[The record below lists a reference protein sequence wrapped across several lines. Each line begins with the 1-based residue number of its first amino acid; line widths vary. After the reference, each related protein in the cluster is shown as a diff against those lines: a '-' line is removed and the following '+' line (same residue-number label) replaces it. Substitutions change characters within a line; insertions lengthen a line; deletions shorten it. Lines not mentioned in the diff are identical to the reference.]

1 MRQFVIIGAGRFGR
15 AVAITLVQEG
25 CQVLLLD
32 NDAKRIQQM
41 SDLVTQAAQVDVTDE
56 KALQSLDLG
65 DMDVAVVSIGSDLEA
80 SILATMKLKEMGI
93 KTVVAK
99 AGTLA
104 HSKILS
110 RVGADRI
117 IFPER
122 DMGER
127 IAGLLVS
134 PTIFDYIEVSP
145 GYTMVDIQVPN
156 HLRGQTLGQANVRS
170 EFGIDIVAIK
180 RRSPGLDKQGQSE
193 LKEEVII
200 APPASEVLG
209 EKDILVVI
217 GEEEKINNFRSA

>member
-1 MRQFVIIGAGRFGR
+1 MRQFVVIGAGRFGR
-15 AVAITLVQEG
+15 AVAITLVREG

-32 NDAKRIQQM
+32 HDAKRIQQM
-41 SDLVTQAAQVDVTDE
+41 SELVTQAAQVDVTEE

-99 AGTLA
+99 AGSMA
-104 HSKILS
+104 HSRILS
-110 RVGADRI
+110 RVGADMI
-117 IFPER
+117 VFPER
-122 DMGER
+122 DMAER
-127 IAGLLVS
+127 IAKSLVS

-145 GYTMVDIQVPN
+145 GYTMMDIQVPD

-170 EFGIDIVAIK
+170 EYGIDIVAIK
-180 RRSPGLDKQGQSE
+180 RRSPGLDRQGQSE
-193 LKEEVII
+193 LKEEVVI

-209 EKDILVVI
+209 EKDVLVVI
-217 GEEEKINNFRSA
+217 GEEEKINKFRSA

>member
-127 IAGLLVS
+127 IAKSLVS

>member
-117 IFPER
+117 VFPER

-127 IAGLLVS
+127 VAKSLVS

-145 GYTMVDIQVPN
+145 GYNMVDIQVPN

>member
-41 SDLVTQAAQVDVTDE
+41 SEFVTQAAQVDVTDE

-99 AGTLA
+99 AGSLA

-127 IAGLLVS
+127 IAKSLVS
-134 PTIFDYIEVSP
+134 PTLLDHIEVSP
-145 GYTMVDIQVPN
+145 GYNMVDIQVPN
-156 HLRGQTLGQANVRS
+156 HLRGQTLGQANIRS
-170 EFGIDIVAIK
+170 EYGIDIVAIK
-180 RRSPGLDKQGQSE
+180 RQSPGLDKQGQSE

>member
-1 MRQFVIIGAGRFGR
+1 MRQFVVIGAGRFGR

-32 NDAKRIQQM
+32 KDARRIQRM
-41 SDLVTQAAQVDVTDE
+41 SELVTQSAQVDVTE
-56 KALQSLDLG
+56 ENALQSLDLG

-127 IAGLLVS
+127 IAKSLVS
-134 PTIFDYIEVSP
+134 PSIFDYIEFSP

-156 HLRGQTLGQANVRS
+156 HLRGQTLGEADVRS
-170 EFGIDIVAIK
+170 EYGIDIVAIK
-180 RRSPGLDKQGQSE
+180 RRSPGLDKQGQSV

-200 APPASEVLG
+200 APQASEVLG

-217 GEEEKINNFRSA
+217 GEEEKINNFKSA

>member
-193 LKEEVII
+193 LEEEVII

>member
-32 NDAKRIQQM
+32 NDVKRVQQM
-41 SDLVTQAAQVDVTDE
+41 SELVTQAAQVDVTDE

-99 AGTLA
+99 AGSLA

-117 IFPER
+117 VFPER

-127 IAGLLVS
+127 VAKSLVS
-134 PTIFDYIEVSP
+134 PTIFDHIEVSP
-145 GYTMVDIQVPN
+145 GYNMVDIQVPK

-170 EFGIDIVAIK
+170 EYGIDIVAIK
-180 RRSPGLDKQGQSE
+180 RRSPGLDKQGQSALNE
-193 LKEEVII
+193 AVII
-200 APPASEVLG
+200 APQASEVLG